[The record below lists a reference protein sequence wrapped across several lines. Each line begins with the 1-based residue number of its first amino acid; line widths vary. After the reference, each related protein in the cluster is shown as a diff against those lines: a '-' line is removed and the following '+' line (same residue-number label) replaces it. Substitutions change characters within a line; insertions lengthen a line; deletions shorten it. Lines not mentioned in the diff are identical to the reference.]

1 MADAD
6 VVLVYD
12 KQCPACDN
20 YCRWVRLRDTVGPPQ
35 LVDAREDTDILREIT
50 ARGWDIDQGMV
61 LKVGDQLY
69 YGADAIHALA
79 LMGSRSGV
87 FNRLNY
93 WMFRS
98 PRVASVLYPMLRGLR
113 NLLLK
118 ALRKSKINN
127 LGKANN
133 ERF

>member
-20 YCRWVRLRDTVGPPQ
+20 YCRWVRLRDAVGPPQ

-87 FNRLNY
+87 FNRLNF

-98 PRVASVLYPMLRGLR
+98 PRVASVLYPMLRALR

-127 LGKANN
+127 LGKAHN

>member
-1 MADAD
+1 
-6 VVLVYD
+6 
-12 KQCPACDN
+12 
-20 YCRWVRLRDTVGPPQ
+20 
-35 LVDAREDTDILREIT
+35 
-50 ARGWDIDQGMV
+50 
-61 LKVGDQLY
+61 
-69 YGADAIHALA
+69 
-79 LMGSRSGV
+79 MGSRSGV

>member
-1 MADAD
+1 
-6 VVLVYD
+6 
-12 KQCPACDN
+12 
-20 YCRWVRLRDTVGPPQ
+20 
-35 LVDAREDTDILREIT
+35 
-50 ARGWDIDQGMV
+50 MV

-93 WMFRS
+93 WVFRS
-98 PRVASVLYPMLRGLR
+98 PRVASVLYPMLRALR